1 MGFNNLRFRDPK
13 ALKDEGFTS
22 LAGHYR
28 PSQEDW
34 MMRVVADAKRANKD
48 VAFSGDVT
56 SVEVWQRSNWK
67 AA

>member
-1 MGFNNLRFRDPK
+1 MGFHNLRFRDPK
-13 ALKDEGFTS
+13 ALKEEGFSS

-34 MMRVVADAKRANKD
+34 MLRVVADARRANKE
-48 VAFSGDVT
+48 VAFSGDIS
-56 SVEVWQRSNWK
+56 SVEVWQRSKAK

>member
-1 MGFNNLRFRDPK
+1 MGYHNLRFRIPEQ
-13 ALKDEGFTS
+13 LEGEGFNR
-22 LAGHYR
+22 LAGQYR

-34 MMRVVADAKRANKD
+34 MLRVVADARRANKD

-56 SVEVWQRSNWK
+56 SVEVWQRSRNK